1 MSHTVFSSER
11 HIFPSRLYLNM
22 VFITFQSLNYSYYL
36 AFNRRESEFFSGPQ
50 MFISSCWCL
59 PNDTL
64 ENRNRNRAAINLKSM
79 YNHLKCLSPDLK

>member
-1 MSHTVFSSER
+1 MSHTVSSSER

-64 ENRNRNRAAINLKSM
+64 EKTGTGTEQQST
-79 YNHLKCLSPDLK
+79 